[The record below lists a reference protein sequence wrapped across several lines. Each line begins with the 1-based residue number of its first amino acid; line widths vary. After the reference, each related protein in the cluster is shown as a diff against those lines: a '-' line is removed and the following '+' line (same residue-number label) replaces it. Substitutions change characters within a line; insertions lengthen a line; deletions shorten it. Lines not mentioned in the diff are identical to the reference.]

1 MSRLFPKVHSNH
13 PDSAASKENSMSVT
27 KVIEL
32 SASSSKGIED
42 AVRHGLEKAGKTV
55 KNIRGAWI
63 NDIKIAT
70 DKDGGIK
77 EWRVNMRIN
86 FEVD

>member
-1 MSRLFPKVHSNH
+1 
-13 PDSAASKENSMSVT
+13 MSVT

-32 SASSSKGIED
+32 SASSPKGIED
-42 AVRHGLEKAGKTV
+42 AVRIGLEKAGKTV
-55 KNIRGAWI
+55 KNIKGAWV
-63 NDIKIAT
+63 NDIKVSTGA
-70 DKDGGIK
+70 DGGVK

>member
-1 MSRLFPKVHSNH
+1 
-13 PDSAASKENSMSVT
+13 MSVT

-32 SASSSKGIED
+32 SASSPTGIED

-55 KNIRGAWI
+55 KNIKGAWI
-63 NDIKIAT
+63 NEIKVAT
-70 DKDGGIK
+70 DGDGNVRD
-77 EWRVNMRIN
+77 WRVNMRIN

>member
-1 MSRLFPKVHSNH
+1 
-13 PDSAASKENSMSVT
+13 MSVT

-42 AVRHGLEKAGKTV
+42 AVRHGLQKASKTV
-55 KNIRGAWI
+55 KNIRGAWV
-63 NDIKIAT
+63 NDIKIST
-70 DKDGGIK
+70 DPDGTVL

>member
-1 MSRLFPKVHSNH
+1 
-13 PDSAASKENSMSVT
+13 MSVT

-32 SASSSKGIED
+32 SASSAKGIED
-42 AVRHGLEKAGKTV
+42 AVRVGLERAGRTV
-55 KNIRGAWI
+55 KNIRGAWV
-63 NDIKIAT
+63 NDIKVST
-70 DKDGGIK
+70 DADGAVR

>member
-1 MSRLFPKVHSNH
+1 
-13 PDSAASKENSMSVT
+13 MSVT

-63 NDIKIAT
+63 NDIKIST
-70 DKDGGIK
+70 DAGGAVL

>member
-1 MSRLFPKVHSNH
+1 
-13 PDSAASKENSMSVT
+13 MSVA

-42 AVRHGLEKAGKTV
+42 AVRQGLEKAGKTV

-63 NDIKIAT
+63 NDIKVTT
-70 DKDGGIK
+70 DSSGAVQ

>member
-1 MSRLFPKVHSNH
+1 
-13 PDSAASKENSMSVT
+13 MSVT

-55 KNIRGAWI
+55 KNIKGAWI
-63 NDIKIAT
+63 NDIKVAT
-70 DKDGGIK
+70 ESSGAVR
-77 EWRVNMRIN
+77 EWRVNMRIK

>member
-1 MSRLFPKVHSNH
+1 
-13 PDSAASKENSMSVT
+13 MSVT

-42 AVRHGLEKAGKTV
+42 AVRHGLDRAGRTV
-55 KNIRGAWI
+55 KNIKGAWI
-63 NDIKIAT
+63 NDIKVAT
-70 DKDGGIK
+70 DNEGNVR

>member
-1 MSRLFPKVHSNH
+1 
-13 PDSAASKENSMSVT
+13 MSVT

-32 SASSSKGIED
+32 SASSPRGIED
-42 AVRHGLEKAGKTV
+42 AARQGLEKASKTV

-63 NDIKIAT
+63 NDIKISTNA
-70 DKDGGIK
+70 DGGIT